1 MDEEIVEAL
10 DLEAVE
16 RCIAGDGRA
25 FGRLVERHG
34 PAIHGLCLRMV
45 QNRAVAEELAQET
58 FARAYSS
65 LGTFRRDARLKS
77 WLLRIAVN
85 LCRDWL
91 KAGQRRET
99 GIPDEDEAGGSIHDP
114 APDPERR
121 AAGRQ
126 ELRALEAAIAKLP
139 ATYREAFL
147 LKHVEDLSYEEI
159 QNVVG
164 GGIPM
169 LKVRVFRAR
178 EMLRK
183 LIAETES
190 QA

>member
-10 DLEAVE
+10 DLEAVD

-25 FGRLVERHG
+25 FGRRVERHG

-58 FARAYSS
+58 FARAYSG
-65 LGTFRRDARLKS
+65 LGSFRRDARLKS

-99 GIPDEDEAGGSIHDP
+99 GVDDEEGVDVLHDP
-114 APDPERR
+114 AADPERR

-126 ELRALEAAIAKLP
+126 QLRALEAAIARLP

-183 LIAETES
+183 LMAEAES

>member
-10 DLEAVE
+10 DLEAVD
-16 RCIAGDGRA
+16 RCIAGDSRA

-34 PAIHGLCLRMV
+34 PAVHGLCFRMV

-58 FARAYSS
+58 FARAYAS

-77 WLLRIAVN
+77 WLFRIAVN

-99 GIPDEDEAGGSIHDP
+99 GVDDEEWGGSIQDH

-121 AAGRQ
+121 AAGREQ
-126 ELRALEAAIAKLP
+126 IRALEAAIARLP
-139 ATYREAFL
+139 PTYREAFL
-147 LKHVEDLSYEEI
+147 LKHVEDLTYEEI
-159 QNVVG
+159 QNAIG

-183 LIAETES
+183 MMAETES